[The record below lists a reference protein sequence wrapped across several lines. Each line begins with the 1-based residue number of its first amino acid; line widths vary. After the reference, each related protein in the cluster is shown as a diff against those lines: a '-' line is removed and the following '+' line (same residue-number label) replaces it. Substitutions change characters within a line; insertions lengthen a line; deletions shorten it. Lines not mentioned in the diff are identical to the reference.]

1 MNNLNIDLDLMLEL
15 SLSETRGEG
24 ECYLNLNDGE
34 FSYIP
39 QSIIEALKD
48 ESQFDKLESWEKEL
62 ATEAED
68 VTMNYSDNYLYIPL
82 IDESIL
88 VNSMKSYL
96 DTLNPNDKN
105 EIYSK
110 VDWSNP
116 LLTFNRVLINK
127 DKLDEFYT
135 FRDEFLINHLID
147 WLKEN
152 NISVVK

>member
-1 MNNLNIDLDLMLEL
+1 MNNLEIDLNLMLEL

-39 QSIIEALKD
+39 QSIIEGLKD
-48 ESQFDKLESWEKEL
+48 ESKYNKLESWEKEL
-62 ATEAED
+62 AAEAED
-68 VTMNYSDNYLYIPL
+68 ITMNYSDKYLYIPL
-82 IDESIL
+82 IAEDIL
-88 VNSMKSYL
+88 VSAMKNYL
-96 DTLNPNDKN
+96 NILDPNDKS
-105 EIYSK
+105 EISNK

-135 FRDEFLINHLID
+135 FRDEFLINYLID
-147 WLKEN
+147 WLKEK
-152 NISVVK
+152 NINVTK

>member
-1 MNNLNIDLDLMLEL
+1 MNNLEIDLNLMLEL

-48 ESQFDKLESWEKEL
+48 ESKFNKLESWEKEL
-62 ATEAED
+62 AAEAED
-68 VTMNYSDNYLYIPL
+68 ITMNYSDNYLYIPL
-82 IDESIL
+82 IDEDIL
-88 VNSMKSYL
+88 VSAMKNYL
-96 DTLNPNDKN
+96 NILNPNDKS
-105 EIYSK
+105 EISNK

-135 FRDEFLINHLID
+135 FRDEFLINYIVD
-147 WLKEN
+147 WLKEK
-152 NISVVK
+152 NINVAK

>member
-1 MNNLNIDLDLMLEL
+1 MNNLEIDLNLMLEL

-48 ESQFDKLESWEKEL
+48 ESKFVNLESWEKEL
-62 ATEAED
+62 AREAED
-68 VTMNYSDNYLYIPL
+68 ITMNYNDNYLYIPL
-82 IDESIL
+82 ISESKLIDAI
-88 VNSMKSYL
+88 KSYL
-96 DTLNPNDKN
+96 NTLNPNEKS
-105 EIYSK
+105 EISNK

-127 DKLDEFYT
+127 DKLDEFYI
-135 FRDEFLINHLID
+135 FRDKFLTNYLVD

-152 NISVVK
+152 NINVAE

>member
-1 MNNLNIDLDLMLEL
+1 MNNLEIDLNLMLEL

-48 ESQFDKLESWEKEL
+48 ESKFVNLESWEKEL

-68 VTMNYSDNYLYIPL
+68 ITMNYNDNYLYIPL
-82 IDESIL
+82 ISESKLIDAI
-88 VNSMKSYL
+88 KSYL
-96 DTLNPNDKN
+96 NTLNPNEKS
-105 EIYSK
+105 EISNK

-127 DKLDEFYT
+127 DKLDEFYI
-135 FRDEFLINHLID
+135 FRDKFLTNYLVD

-152 NISVVK
+152 NINVAE

>member
-1 MNNLNIDLDLMLEL
+1 MNNLEIDLNLMLEL

-48 ESQFDKLESWEKEL
+48 ESKFDKLEGWEKEL
-62 ATEAED
+62 AIEAED
-68 VTMNYSDNYLYIPL
+68 ITMNYSDNYLYIPL
-82 IDESIL
+82 IDEDIL
-88 VNSMKSYL
+88 VSAMKNYL
-96 DTLNPNDKN
+96 NILNPNDKS
-105 EIYSK
+105 EISNK

-135 FRDEFLINHLID
+135 FRDEFLINYLID
-147 WLKEN
+147 WLKEK
-152 NISVVK
+152 NINVAK

>member
-1 MNNLNIDLDLMLEL
+1 MNNLEIDLNLMLEL

-48 ESQFDKLESWEKEL
+48 EPKFDKLEGWEKEL
-62 ATEAED
+62 AIEAED
-68 VTMNYSDNYLYIPL
+68 ITMNYSDNYLYIPL
-82 IDESIL
+82 IDEVIL
-88 VNSMKSYL
+88 VSAMKNYL
-96 DTLNPNDKN
+96 NILNPNDKS
-105 EIYSK
+105 EISNK

-135 FRDEFLINHLID
+135 FRDEFLINYLID
-147 WLKEN
+147 WLKEK
-152 NISVVK
+152 NINVVK

>member
-1 MNNLNIDLDLMLEL
+1 MNNLEIDLNLMLEL

-39 QSIIEALKD
+39 QSITEALKD
-48 ESQFDKLESWEKEL
+48 ESKFDKLESWEKEL
-62 ATEAED
+62 ATESED
-68 VTMNYSDNYLYIPL
+68 ITMNYSDNYIYIPL
-82 IDESIL
+82 IDEDIL
-88 VNSMKSYL
+88 VSAMKNYL
-96 DTLNPNDKN
+96 NTLNPNDKS
-105 EIYSK
+105 EISNK

-135 FRDEFLINHLID
+135 FRDEFLINYLID
-147 WLKEN
+147 WLKEK
-152 NISVVK
+152 NINVVG

>member
-1 MNNLNIDLDLMLEL
+1 MNNLEIDLNLMLEL

-48 ESQFDKLESWEKEL
+48 ESKFVNLESWEKEL

-68 VTMNYSDNYLYIPL
+68 ITMNYNDNYLYIPL
-82 IDESIL
+82 ISESKLIDAI
-88 VNSMKSYL
+88 KSYL
-96 DTLNPNDKN
+96 NTLNPNEKS
-105 EIYSK
+105 EISNK

-127 DKLDEFYT
+127 DKLDEFYI
-135 FRDEFLINHLID
+135 FRDKFLNNYLVD

-152 NISVVK
+152 NINVAE

>member
-1 MNNLNIDLDLMLEL
+1 MNNLEIDLNLMLEL

-48 ESQFDKLESWEKEL
+48 ESKFDKLEGWEKEL
-62 ATEAED
+62 AIEAED
-68 VTMNYSDNYLYIPL
+68 ITMNYSDNYLYIPL
-82 IDESIL
+82 IDEDIL
-88 VNSMKSYL
+88 VSAMKNYL
-96 DTLNPNDKN
+96 NILNPNDKS
-105 EIYSK
+105 EISNK

-135 FRDEFLINHLID
+135 FRDEFLINYLID
-147 WLKEN
+147 WLKEK
-152 NISVVK
+152 NIN

>member
-1 MNNLNIDLDLMLEL
+1 MNNLEIDLNLMLEL

-48 ESQFDKLESWEKEL
+48 ESKFDKLEGWEKEL
-62 ATEAED
+62 AIEAED
-68 VTMNYSDNYLYIPL
+68 ITMNYSDNYLYIPL
-82 IDESIL
+82 IDEDIL
-88 VNSMKSYL
+88 VSAMKNYL
-96 DTLNPNDKN
+96 NILNPNDKS
-105 EIYSK
+105 EISNK

-135 FRDEFLINHLID
+135 FRDEFLINYLID
-147 WLKEN
+147 WLKEK
-152 NISVVK
+152 NINAAK

>member
-1 MNNLNIDLDLMLEL
+1 MNNLEIDLNLMLEL

-48 ESQFDKLESWEKEL
+48 ESKFDKLEGWEKEL
-62 ATEAED
+62 AIEAED
-68 VTMNYSDNYLYIPL
+68 ITMNYSDNYLYIPL
-82 IDESIL
+82 IDEVIL
-88 VNSMKSYL
+88 VSAMKNYL
-96 DTLNPNDKN
+96 NILNPNDKS
-105 EIYSK
+105 EISNK

-135 FRDEFLINHLID
+135 FRDEFLINYLID
-147 WLKEN
+147 WLKEK
-152 NISVVK
+152 NINVAK

>member
-96 DTLNPNDKN
+96 DTLSPNDKN

-127 DKLDEFYT
+127 DKLDEFYI

>member
-1 MNNLNIDLDLMLEL
+1 
-15 SLSETRGEG
+15 
-24 ECYLNLNDGE
+24 
-34 FSYIP
+34 
-39 QSIIEALKD
+39 
-48 ESQFDKLESWEKEL
+48 
-62 ATEAED
+62 
-68 VTMNYSDNYLYIPL
+68 
-82 IDESIL
+82 
-88 VNSMKSYL
+88 MKSYL
-96 DTLNPNDKN
+96 DTLSPNDKN

>member
-1 MNNLNIDLDLMLEL
+1 MNNLEIDLNLMLEL

-48 ESQFDKLESWEKEL
+48 ESKFVNLESWEKEL

-68 VTMNYSDNYLYIPL
+68 ITMNYSDNYLYIPL
-82 IDESIL
+82 ISESKLIDAI
-88 VNSMKSYL
+88 KSYL
-96 DTLNPNDKN
+96 NTLNPNEKN
-105 EIYSK
+105 EISNK

-127 DKLDEFYT
+127 DKLDEFYI
-135 FRDEFLINHLID
+135 FRDKFLTNYLID

-152 NISVVK
+152 NVSVAE

>member
-1 MNNLNIDLDLMLEL
+1 MNNLEIDLNLMLEL

-48 ESQFDKLESWEKEL
+48 ESKFVNLESWEKEL

-68 VTMNYSDNYLYIPL
+68 ITMNYNDNYLYIPL
-82 IDESIL
+82 ISESKLIDAI
-88 VNSMKSYL
+88 KSYL
-96 DTLNPNDKN
+96 NTLNPNEKS
-105 EIYSK
+105 EISNK

-116 LLTFNRVLINK
+116 LLTFNRILINK
-127 DKLDEFYT
+127 DKLDEFYI
-135 FRDEFLINHLID
+135 FRDKFLTNYLVD

-152 NISVVK
+152 NINVAE

>member
-1 MNNLNIDLDLMLEL
+1 
-15 SLSETRGEG
+15 
-24 ECYLNLNDGE
+24 
-34 FSYIP
+34 
-39 QSIIEALKD
+39 
-48 ESQFDKLESWEKEL
+48 
-62 ATEAED
+62 
-68 VTMNYSDNYLYIPL
+68 
-82 IDESIL
+82 
-88 VNSMKSYL
+88 MKSYL

>member
-1 MNNLNIDLDLMLEL
+1 MNNLDIDLDLMLEL

-48 ESQFDKLESWEKEL
+48 ESKFDKLESWEKEL

-96 DTLNPNDKN
+96 DTLTPNDKN

>member
-48 ESQFDKLESWEKEL
+48 ESKFTKLESWEKEL
-62 ATEAED
+62 AKETED
-68 VTMNYSDNYLYIPL
+68 IIMNYSDNYLYMPL
-82 IDESIL
+82 ISDDIL
-88 VNSMKSYL
+88 IDAMKKYL
-96 DTLNPNDKN
+96 NTLGSNEKD

-116 LLTFNRVLINK
+116 LLTFNRVLIDKNK
-127 DKLDEFYT
+127 FDEFYT
-135 FRDEFLINHLID
+135 FRDEFLINHLVQ
-147 WLKEN
+147 WLKDK
-152 NISVVK
+152 NINIVN

>member
-1 MNNLNIDLDLMLEL
+1 MNNLEIDLNLMLEL

-48 ESQFDKLESWEKEL
+48 ESKFDKLEGWEKEL
-62 ATEAED
+62 AIEAED
-68 VTMNYSDNYLYIPL
+68 ITMNYSDNYLYIPL
-82 IDESIL
+82 IDEGIL
-88 VNSMKSYL
+88 VSAMKNYL
-96 DTLNPNDKN
+96 NILNPNDKS
-105 EIYSK
+105 EISNK

-116 LLTFNRVLINK
+116 LLTFSRVLINK

-135 FRDEFLINHLID
+135 FRDEFLINYLID
-147 WLKEN
+147 WLKEK
-152 NISVVK
+152 NINVAK